1 MLFFAK
7 HFRMSQTEI
16 KKLQPKVFNKKLSER
31 GGDAAAK
38 EKTEKKSAFT
48 VQSVVN
54 QLHGSKF

>member
-1 MLFFAK
+1 
-7 HFRMSQTEI
+7 MSQTEI